1 MLDEFKLFG
10 DSQVKVNSS
19 SWLCESKLE
28 MKMQESLVDVLIVEA
43 LDVNETTQGTR
54 TWGEDDQG
62 QIFDKSEQMDGSQGA
77 IKGD

>member
-1 MLDEFKLFG
+1 
-10 DSQVKVNSS
+10 
-19 SWLCESKLE
+19 
-28 MKMQESLVDVLIVEA
+28 MQESLVDVLIVEA